1 MITSWMK
8 KASSNSPVERKPGQ
22 YTSKILKASALL
34 DDTKLFFS
42 YWNEN
47 LTVHENLSQI
57 RELNI
62 FGKASRSR
70 VEDILAIFRQRY
82 LTDAD
87 ITAALS
93 YLVKSNTSNEF
104 LYPIFLFYSAKADS
118 LLHDIVTKVLWDY
131 VQQGR
136 RSISVED
143 IKHHIYAW
151 MKEGKMTS
159 HWAESTVTNVAQHL
173 LATLRDFGLLEGAM
187 KKQITPFFM
196 PNDAFAFIAFSL
208 YLKGLLGEALV
219 KTPEWQ
225 LLLLPQWSVERFFM
239 EAHQEDL
246 LEYHA
251 AGSVVRIEFPAS
263 SLTEYAHVITKK
275 KDR

>member
-1 MITSWMK
+1 MK
-8 KASSNSPVERKPGQ
+8 KTSSDSPVERKSKA

-42 YWNEN
+42 YWDER
-47 LTVHENLSQI
+47 LTTQENLSKI

-70 VEDILAIFRQRY
+70 IEDILLIFQQRY
-82 LTDAD
+82 LTDSD
-87 ITAALS
+87 TTAALS
-93 YLVKSNTSNEF
+93 FLVKSNIPNES
-104 LYPIFLFYSAKADS
+104 LYPILLFYSAKADP
-118 LLHDIVTKVLWDY
+118 LLHDTVTKILWDY
-131 VQQGR
+131 VQQGY

-143 IKHHIYAW
+143 VKRHLYIW
-151 MKEGKMTS
+151 VGEGKTTS
-159 HWAESTVTNVAQHL
+159 SWSESTVTNAAQHL
-173 LATLRDFGLLEGAM
+173 LATLRDFGLLEGAA
-187 KKQITPFFM
+187 KKQIAPFFL

-208 YLKGLLGEALV
+208 YQDGLLGEALV

-225 LLLLPQWSVERFFM
+225 LFLLPEQSVERFFL
-239 EAHQEDL
+239 EAHQDGL

-263 SLTEYAHVITKK
+263 TLAEYAHVITEKK
-275 KDR
+275 NR